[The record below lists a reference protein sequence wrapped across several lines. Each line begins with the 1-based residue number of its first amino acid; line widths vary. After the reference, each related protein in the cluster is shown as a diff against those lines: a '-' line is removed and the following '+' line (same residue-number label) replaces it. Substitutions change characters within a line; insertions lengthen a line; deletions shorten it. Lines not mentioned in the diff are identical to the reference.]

1 MLPMKLKV
9 EYTRGC
15 QFNPFMG
22 WAFWY
27 LGYVG
32 VKNIWGYLIPRYL
45 YEDLQLKRFLFFSPE
60 VAMGTTLE
68 V

>member
-9 EYTRGC
+9 EYTIGC

-32 VKNIWGYLIPRYL
+32 VKNISGYLIPR
-45 YEDLQLKRFLFFSPE
+45 
-60 VAMGTTLE
+60 
-68 V
+68 